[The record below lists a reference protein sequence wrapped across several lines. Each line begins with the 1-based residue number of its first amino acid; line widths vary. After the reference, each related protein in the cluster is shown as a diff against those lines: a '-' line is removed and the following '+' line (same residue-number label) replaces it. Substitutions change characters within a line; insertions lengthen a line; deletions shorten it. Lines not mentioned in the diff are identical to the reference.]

1 MQQVIVEFTLLLK
14 FMNFNVASAL
24 GVGVDTI
31 WEVLPAPRAQTR
43 EGASTGPVTQ
53 ASVPPVHTLTAMIF
67 ARSLFD
73 EAAAISL

>member
-31 WEVLPAPRAQTR
+31 GRFSLHREHKQGKALLLVL
-43 EGASTGPVTQ
+43 
-53 ASVPPVHTLTAMIF
+53 
-67 ARSLFD
+67 
-73 EAAAISL
+73 